1 MTLNNWFCGFDWV
14 SKNGK
19 KSLSSELIREEE
31 EKKGLKAG
39 IHQCAGLIPNN
50 KVFRDKILLFLLHF
64 ENIIEPTEADSSHLT
79 KFIASLISPGGFSY
93 AGIIGKEFF
102 SSDQSLF

>member
-1 MTLNNWFCGFDWV
+1 MG
-14 SKNGK
+14 GK
-19 KSLSSELIREEE
+19 RLSPELIREEE

-50 KVFRDKILLFLLHF
+50 KVFRDKIIYVFLHF
-64 ENIIEPTEADSSHLT
+64 ENIIEPTEADSSDTHLT

-93 AGIIGKEFF
+93 NWKRVFF
-102 SSDQSLF
+102 